1 MPILRKERDRTLPF
15 LLLATL
21 ALVGCNEARVDV
33 VPDGV
38 PVYGYALVNVFPHDT
53 TAFTQGLAVH
63 DGWLLE
69 SAGLEGR
76 STLRRVE
83 LQTGRVDRIVSVP
96 APHFAEG
103 MTILGGKIYQLAWKS
118 GRGFVYDAKT
128 LEKTGEFPYAGEGW
142 GLTNDGESLI
152 LSDGTNVIRFLDPA
166 TFRVKRTITVT
177 RGGKPLDQLNEL
189 EYVKGEIFANVWLSS
204 GIARIDPRDGRL
216 TGWIDLSGLAGTG
229 ASDNPDAVLNG
240 IAYDPASGRLFVT
253 GKLWPKLFEIRV
265 QQKGVQPSTSV
276 S

>member
-1 MPILRKERDRTLPF
+1 MPMRTLAF
-15 LLLATL
+15 LLLATVSL
-21 ALVGCNEARVDV
+21 LGCSEVRDED

-38 PVYGYALVNVFPHDT
+38 PVYGYELVNEFPHDA

-69 SAGLEGR
+69 STGLEGR

-83 LQTGRVDRIVSVP
+83 LQTGRVDRIISVP

-103 MTILGGKIYQLAWKS
+103 MTVLGGKIYQVTWKS
-118 GRGFVYDAKT
+118 GRGFVYDATT
-128 LEKTGEFPYAGEGW
+128 LEKTGEFSYAGEGW
-142 GLTNDGESLI
+142 GLTSDGESLI
-152 LSDGTNVIRFLDPA
+152 LSDSTNVIRFLDPA
-166 TFRVKRTITVT
+166 TFQVKRTITVM

-189 EYVKGEIFANVWLSS
+189 EYVKGEILANVWLSN

-229 ASDNPDAVLNG
+229 PGNNPDAVLNG
-240 IAYDPASGRLFVT
+240 IAYDPAGDRLFVT
-253 GKLWPKLFEIRV
+253 GKLWPKLFEIRL
-265 QQKGVQPSTSV
+265 QKKG
-276 S
+276 